1 MKTLKRNVRWLL
13 LGRLAVVG
21 SLFVAAV
28 VIQLATSSFLPLAPF
43 YFLIISEFVS
53 GVGFLL
59 LLLFDTHYRA
69 QAYAQVL
76 IDLAVITGLVY
87 ISGGI
92 GGQLYFLYVFAIIAA
107 GLVLGGRAALI
118 TAALASILFGA
129 LADSLAYGWI
139 PYFRADQAPET
150 GIGFALYTIFT
161 AWGLFFVIAVLVA
174 QLSSSLRKTR
184 SALEQAEKA
193 IEAREREAAAGRAS
207 AFVAHEIRNPLAA
220 ISGAIQVLQG
230 DLALNEEQGRLMAI
244 VVKESRRVSQSIEQF
259 LSMAGPGKQT
269 FSAFKLAEPLIE
281 TLTMLRMSG
290 DLTDR
295 VTIKGNYSSADLT
308 YFGSPGQFKQ
318 IFWNLIGNALK
329 SMPDGGDLAVDF
341 SRPKKNA
348 LSIRIVDS
356 GRGMTAEEKAR
367 MFEPFYTRFDGGRGL
382 GMSVV
387 RQILDAYAGKID
399 VRSEPRI
406 GTDILITLPYR
417 DLPLPGDAGTEAGRR

>member
-1 MKTLKRNVRWLL
+1 MKTLKRDVRWLL
-13 LGRLAVVG
+13 VGRLIVVS

-53 GVGFLL
+53 GVVFLL
-59 LLLFDTHYRA
+59 LLLFDNHFRA
-69 QAYAQVL
+69 QAFAQVL
-76 IDLAVITGLVY
+76 IDLAVITGLVF

-92 GGQLYFLYVFAIIAA
+92 GGQLHFLYVFAIIAA
-107 GLVLGGRAALI
+107 GLVLGGRAAFI
-118 TAALASILFGA
+118 TAALSSILFGA

-139 PYFRADQAPET
+139 PYFRPDQAPET
-150 GIGFALYTIFT
+150 GIGFALYTVFT
-161 AWGLFFVIAVLVA
+161 AWGLFFVIAILVS
-174 QLSSSLRKTR
+174 QLSASLRKTR
-184 SALEQAEKA
+184 EALATAQKA

-220 ISGAIQVLQG
+220 ISGSIQVLQG
-230 DLALNEEQGRLMAI
+230 DLALNEEQARLMAI

-269 FSAFKLAEPLIE
+269 YSAFKLAEPLIE
-281 TLTMLRMSG
+281 TLTMLRMGGELS
-290 DLTDR
+290 DQIK
-295 VTIKGNYSSADLT
+295 IKGNYSAADIT

-318 IFWNLIGNALK
+318 VFWNLIGNALK
-329 SMPDGGDLAVDF
+329 AMPEGGELSIDF
-341 SRPKKNA
+341 GRPKKNA

-382 GMSVV
+382 GMAVV
-387 RQILDAYAGKID
+387 RQILDSYAGKIE
-399 VRSEPRI
+399 VQSEPRV
-406 GTDILITLPYR
+406 GTDVLITLPYR
-417 DLPLPGDAGTEAGRR
+417 EMSQPGEAGTEAGRR

>member
-1 MKTLKRNVRWLL
+1 MLILKRNVRWLL
-13 LGRLAVVG
+13 LGRLVVVS

-43 YFLIISEFVS
+43 YFLIISEFIS
-53 GVGFLL
+53 GAGFLL

-69 QAYAQVL
+69 QAYAQILV
-76 IDLAVITGLVY
+76 DLAVISGLVY

-92 GGQLYFLYVFAIIAA
+92 SGQLHFLYVFSIIAA
-107 GLVLGGRAALI
+107 GLVLEGRAAFL
-118 TAALASILFGA
+118 TAALSSILFGV

-139 PYFRADQAPET
+139 PYFRPDQAPDT
-150 GIGFALYTIFT
+150 GIGFTLYTVFT

-184 SALEQAEKA
+184 AALAAAQKA

-220 ISGAIQVLQG
+220 ISGAVQVLQG
-230 DLALNEEQGRLMAI
+230 DLSLDEEQSRLMAI
-244 VVKESRRVSQSIEQF
+244 VVKESRRVSLSIEQF

-269 FSAFKLAEPLIE
+269 YSAFKLAEPVSE

-290 DLTDR
+290 ELTDL
-295 VTIKGNYSSADLT
+295 VKIKGNYSSADIT

-318 IFWNLIGNALK
+318 VFWNLIGNALK
-329 SMPDGGDLAVDF
+329 AMPEGGELSVDF
-341 SRPKKNA
+341 GRPKKND
-348 LSIRIVDS
+348 LSIRIIDT

-367 MFEPFYTRFDGGRGL
+367 IFEPFYTRFDGGRGL
-382 GMSVV
+382 GMAVV
-387 RQILDAYAGKID
+387 RQILDSYAGNIA
-399 VRSEPRI
+399 VQSEPHV
-406 GTDILITLPYR
+406 GTEVLITLPYR
-417 DLPLPGDAGTEAGRR
+417 EFPPSGGEGREAGSR